1 MGWSNSKEAQ
11 ERREDTLQIPGNE
24 TDEEVLRE
32 DFRESEIKF
41 LRVIGKDLDLNIK
54 IRTSDP
60 RTTLDRIEE
69 CIKNGYIFSVKEKKI
84 GGSIDLRINAKRISA
99 FWLE

>member
-1 MGWSNSKEAQ
+1 MAWSNTEKAQ
-11 ERREDTLQIPGNE
+11 EGRKDSLQIPGNE
-24 TDEEVLRE
+24 TDEEVLTE
-32 DFRESEIKF
+32 EFREPEIKF
-41 LRVIGKDLDLNIK
+41 LRIVGKDLDLNIK
-54 IRTSDP
+54 IRTNDS

-84 GGSIDLRINAKRISA
+84 GGAVDLRINAKRISA